1 MTMAKKIPIRKF
13 SVRLIVFSAIMAAL
27 SVIMQL
33 ALPQY
38 STPALPFIVLFFFV
52 ITLFTLYIVLRDDIG
67 KNDRRF
73 ISGYLLS
80 RIIKFFSVILFVFLY
95 LLFCPDND
103 RIRFAVAFLT
113 IYFLYSIFEVV
124 ILKKEN
130 ERQHS
135 SEENKKQA

>member
-1 MTMAKKIPIRKF
+1 MAKKIPIRKF
-13 SVRLIVFSAIMAAL
+13 SVRLIVFSAIIAAL

-33 ALPQY
+33 VLPQY

-73 ISGYLLS
+73 VSGYLLS
-80 RIIKFFSVILFVFLY
+80 RIIKFFSVIIFVVLY

-103 RIRFAVAFLT
+103 KIRFVVAFLI

-130 ERQHS
+130 ERKFS

>member
-1 MTMAKKIPIRKF
+1 MAKKIPIRKF

-33 ALPQY
+33 VLPQY

-52 ITLFTLYIVLRDDIG
+52 LTLFTLYIVLRDDVG
-67 KNDRRF
+67 KNDKRF

-80 RIIKFFSVILFVFLY
+80 RIIKFFSVILFVALY

-103 RIRFAVAFLT
+103 KIRFAVAFLI

-130 ERQHS
+130 ERQFS
-135 SEENKKQA
+135 SKENKKQA

>member
-1 MTMAKKIPIRKF
+1 MAKTIPIRKF
-13 SVRLIVFSAIMAAL
+13 SVRLIIFSAVMAAL

-52 ITLFTLYIVLRDDIG
+52 ITLFTLYIVLRDDNG
-67 KNDRRF
+67 KNERRF
-73 ISGYLLS
+73 VSGYMLS
-80 RIIKFFSVILFVFLY
+80 RIIKFFSVILFVLLY
-95 LLFCPDND
+95 LLFCPNND
-103 RIRFAVAFLT
+103 RIRFAVAFLV

-130 ERQHS
+130 ERQYS
-135 SEENKKQA
+135 SEENNKQA